1 MKHMKRILSVL
12 LLISLLPLLPLT
24 AAAEGE
30 AGGTPTPKTVYVSSS
45 GDNATAAVGDKTKP
59 YADFLTAYG
68 QLTQTGGT
76 VVLLDDVTIDL
87 TTGEYTA
94 VDSAHRFKLP
104 ASEKGIA
111 ICGTKQED
119 GQYSK
124 LIFTNSVG
132 ICVELQGNLTL
143 HDLVIEFALKGNL
156 WFAANG
162 YSLTIGFRFSHNLKG
177 GTAEITGGA
186 QSIGANIEM
195 NTKSGPVISIYSGS
209 WNRVMAGPFCSKD
222 LTQAAT
228 IMLFGG
234 TMTSVTTVRSGKNS
248 SSAQAAMKA
257 STDFHYYGG
266 SPAVIK
272 AFGKEAT
279 LHLYNGM
286 TIASDKTDIAET
298 NIVTHA
304 EKSMP
309 APDYALNF
317 YGTQVT
323 AVNGQGKYS
332 VRFVGTLHSA
342 DYSAVGLLIR
352 TASQTYGGCC
362 EKVYTSILGDF
373 DRYTAEALGGN
384 YLFAWTIQNI
394 PADAGSVTF
403 TVTPFLAVGDT
414 VWYGQEKSVTYQAGI
429 LQQ

>member
-30 AGGTPTPKTVYVSSS
+30 AGGTPGPKTVYVSSS
-45 GDNATAAVGDKTKP
+45 GDDATAAVGDKTRP

-87 TTGEYTA
+87 TTDEYKA
-94 VDSAHRFKLP
+94 VASAHRFKLP
-104 ASEKGIA
+104 ASEKEIA
-111 ICGTKQED
+111 ICGTRQEG

-124 LIFTNSVG
+124 LIFKNTTGV
-132 ICVELQGNLTL
+132 CVELQGDVTFYDLTIGFTT
-143 HDLVIEFALKGNL
+143 DKSSGNL

-162 YSLTIGFRFSHNLKG
+162 YRITIGFRFSHAFKSAKG
-177 GTAEITGGA
+177 NIVGGA
-186 QSIGANIEM
+186 QAAGVGIPM
-195 NTKSGPVISIYSGS
+195 NTAYGPTVTIYSGT
-209 WNRVMAGPFCSKD
+209 WNNIFAASFASGIIEK
-222 LTQAAT
+222 TAT
-228 IMLFGG
+228 INLCGDLSAAIVAPCRNKAAG
-234 TMTSVTTVRSGKNS
+234 TLKADAVINYYKGTV
-248 SSAQAAMKA
+248 
-257 STDFHYYGG
+257 TDFYDYGK
-266 SPAVIK
+266 AV
-272 AFGKEAT
+272 T
-279 LHLYNGM
+279 LNAYNGLQE
-286 TIASDKTDIAET
+286 TVKTTFT
-298 NIVTHA
+298 NTTESQLVVCG
-304 EKSMP
+304 ESLP
-309 APDYALNF
+309 APAYALNF

-332 VRFVGTLHSA
+332 VRFVGILHST

-394 PADAGSVTF
+394 PADAGAVTF